1 MTTPQN
7 FIVFT
12 AHSLLFL
19 ETQSSHP
26 LVSKRSSSAW
36 QARKKKLTAERKGT
50 QLATWLSKGSK
61 DEIPA
66 QERMFTTRN
75 TAPDTNSKLRRRKR
89 MVSQCS
95 PLRQV
100 FVTTSDKLSPQSR
113 GTTGEH
119 RQHELWFLEKTRPF
133 QTVSI
138 CKQRSTPV
146 SIRRM
151 EKS

>member
-1 MTTPQN
+1 LKHNQA
-7 FIVFT
+7 I
-12 AHSLLFL
+12 H
-19 ETQSSHP
+19 QSP
-26 LVSKRSSSAW
+26 REAQVLDKLG
-36 QARKKKLTAERKGT
+36 KKKVTAERKGT

-100 FVTTSDKLSPQSR
+100 FVTTSDKLSPQS
-113 GTTGEH
+113 E
-119 RQHELWFLEKTRPF
+119 QL
-133 QTVSI
+133 VSTASMN
-138 CKQRSTPV
+138 CDFWRKRAHAS
-146 SIRRM
+146 
-151 EKS
+151 KL